1 MDGRHHRVNREIIF
15 VPVPVAGS
23 PEPLRRAKPPAY
35 KSTRRAP
42 WQPARAIPSNSKG
55 AATVRL
61 LRQIAANE
69 MAARSMLRPQPR

>member
-1 MDGRHHRVNREIIF
+1 MGPDCASERVPI
-15 VPVPVAGS
+15 A
-23 PEPLRRAKPPAY
+23 LAAKPPAS

-42 WQPARAIPSNSKG
+42 WRPATRPPNK
-55 AATVRL
+55 AAGTVNL